1 MKIKTKKLTYEEVMA
16 LPKPEHKKPK
26 RPNWLFR
33 TLVRTLAQGDLMATH
48 FKHTED
54 LSNDEDGGPY
64 LILMNHSSFIDL
76 KIASAMLYPKPYCI
90 VSTTDAMVGKAW
102 LMRQIGCIPTQK
114 FVSDLSLIRDIKY
127 ALKDKKT
134 SVLMFPEAG
143 YTFDGRTT
151 TLPDNL
157 GELLKILDVP
167 VLFIDT
173 KGAFARDPLYNMLQ
187 LRKVRVSAHMSCI
200 LNRRQIK
207 DMPAEALNE
216 AIKKAFSFD
225 QFDWQYKEKVEIV
238 ESFRADGLE
247 RVLYKCAACGDEGHM
262 KGEGIHIKCSAC
274 GKSYELTPFG
284 KLKAVEGETEFDH
297 IPDWYTW
304 QRQCVRDELERG
316 EYRMAFD
323 VRIGCMVNEKAL
335 YMVGDGHLVHDET
348 GFHLTGCENTLHYDQ
363 SPLAS
368 HSLNSDYFWYEIGD
382 VIGIGSRNCLY
393 YCFPQTEGSVTKTR
407 LATEELFKIKIK
419 EKRTAPWRRA
429 TNAEL

>member
-1 MKIKTKKLTYEEVMA
+1 MKIKTKELTYEEVMA

-33 TLVRTLAQGDLMATH
+33 TLVRALAQGDLYATK
-48 FKHTED
+48 FSYTKD

-114 FVSDLSLIRDIKY
+114 FVSDMSLIRDIKY
-127 ALKDKKT
+127 ALKDKHS

-143 YTFDGRTT
+143 YSFDGRTT

-157 GELLKILDVP
+157 GGLLKILDVP

-187 LRKVRVSAHMSCI
+187 LRKVKVTAHMSCI

-207 DMPAEALNE
+207 EMSVVELNGVIE
-216 AIKKAFSFD
+216 KAFSFD
-225 QFDWQYKEKVEIV
+225 QFEWQYKEHVKID

-247 RVLYKCAACGDEGHM
+247 RVLYKCAACGTEGCM
-262 KGEGIHIKCSAC
+262 KGEGIHVKCAAC
-274 GKSYELTPFG
+274 GKKYELTPFG
-284 KLKAVEGETEFDH
+284 KLKATEGETEFDH
-297 IPDWYTW
+297 IPDWYAW
-304 QRQCVRDELERG
+304 QRQCVREELEAG
-316 EYRMAFD
+316 TYRMEFD
-323 VRIGCMVNEKAL
+323 VHIGCMVNEKAL
-335 YMVGDGHLVHDET
+335 YMVGDGHLVHDEN
-348 GFHLTGCENTLHYDQ
+348 GFHLKGCNDALNYDQ
-363 SPLAS
+363 SPIAS

-382 VIGIGSRNCLY
+382 VIGIGSRDCLY
-393 YCFPQTEGSVTKTR
+393 YCFPKTEGSVTKTR

-419 EKRTAPWRRA
+419 EKRTAPKRRPA
-429 TNAEL
+429 TEG